1 MLFLPY
7 KLDVSLYRIP
17 YLTILACLIC
27 VVTFLFQLRSDARF
41 TDHLQTYCARDLD
54 ANLRAMLA
62 STSDATLGLG
72 CESLFMT
79 LRESKDRDAMF
90 SRFAGDVHNLD
101 FYRDKAAD
109 LKYKEDS
116 LRSAYA
122 EFESLVPRELTDKL
136 AYRPDGYNVIAMVTS
151 TFAHSSWDHLL
162 GNLFFFFIFAAC
174 VESVLGPM
182 QFFISF
188 MVMTFATSLAY
199 SHSSDPGDALPT
211 IGLSGVVMGMMV
223 LLTTLLPQARIWC
236 FFWFLLIVRRF
247 TLPVLVIVAWYVG
260 WNIYD
265 LYHHDA
271 SSRINYMAHV
281 SGAITGFALGLLY
294 RFFSPGRLNEAMVQ
308 VGTGG

>member
-7 KLDVSLYRIP
+7 KLDVSLYRLP
-17 YLTILACLIC
+17 YLTILVCLVC

-41 TDHLQTYCARDLD
+41 NDHLQTYCASDLE

-62 STSDATLGLG
+62 SSGDALGTD
-72 CESLFMT
+72 CPSVFMA

-90 SRFAGDVHNLD
+90 ARFALEVHNLD

-116 LRSAYA
+116 LRSAYT
-122 EFESLVPRELTDKL
+122 EFDSLVPRELTDKL
-136 AYRPDGYNVIAMVTS
+136 AYRPDSYNVTAMITS
-151 TFAHSSWDHLL
+151 TFAHASWDHLL
-162 GNLFFFFIFAAC
+162 GNLFFFFIFASC
-174 VESVLGPM
+174 VESVLGSL
-182 QFFISF
+182 QYFVSF
-188 MVMTFATSLAY
+188 MVMTFATSLTY
-199 SHSSDPGDALPT
+199 SHSVAAGDALPT

-260 WNIYD
+260 WNVYD

-281 SGAITGFALGLLY
+281 SGALTGFILGLLY
-294 RFFSPGRLNEAMVQ
+294 RFFSPRLVDEAMVE